1 LTNGVTI
8 VNVQFKKGI
17 LEICVLVLLEKKDC
31 YGYELVQKIS
41 NKIEISEG
49 SMYPLLRRLT
59 KEGYFTT
66 YIQESSGGPAR
77 KYYRL
82 TKQGREYLHEQMREW
97 KEFSDAVNELIEEG
111 IGSEETTIFRKSR

>member
-1 LTNGVTI
+1 MNGVTT

-17 LEICVLVLLEKKDC
+17 LEICVLVLLDKKDC

-41 NKIEISEG
+41 DKIEISEG

-66 YIQESSGGPAR
+66 YFQESSGGPAR

-82 TKQGREYLHEQMREW
+82 TKQGRDYLHEQMQEW
-97 KEFSDAVNELIEEG
+97 KEFSKAVNELIKEG
-111 IGSEETTIFRKSR
+111 VSGE

>member
-1 LTNGVTI
+1 MTI

-17 LEICVLVLLEKKDC
+17 LEICVLVLLDKQDR
-31 YGYELVQKIS
+31 YGYELVRKIS
-41 NKIEISEG
+41 DKIEISEG

-66 YIQESSGGPAR
+66 YFQESSGGPAR

-82 TKQGREYLHEQMREW
+82 TDIGRDYLHEQMREW
-97 KEFSDAVNELIEEG
+97 KEFSSAVNQLIKEG
-111 IGSEETTIFRKSR
+111 VSSE